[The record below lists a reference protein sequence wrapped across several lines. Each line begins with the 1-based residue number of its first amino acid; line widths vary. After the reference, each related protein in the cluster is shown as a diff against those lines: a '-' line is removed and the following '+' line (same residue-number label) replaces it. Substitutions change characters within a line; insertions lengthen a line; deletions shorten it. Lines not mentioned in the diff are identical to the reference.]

1 MKEAILVAGS
11 NGAIGKAVCEAILAE
26 GNYKLLTVSRT
37 AAHFSGAEHLTA
49 DLSDPESLPAV
60 KSWLDGMREDLAG
73 VIHCAGLL
81 HNSRVKPEKALSQ
94 LRAESLAE
102 CLSANVLSHVHLA
115 QAVEH
120 KLRKD
125 DPFRWLS
132 ISARIGSIDDNRLGG
147 WYSYRMSKAALNM
160 FIKNLSIEWGRNYG
174 QVSVAAMHPGTT
186 YSPLSEPFTAN
197 WPKESIFTPELTA
210 HRVLD
215 CFSSLLPEHSG
226 TLYHWDGEVIQW

>member
-94 LRAESLAE
+94 LRLNHWQNVYLRM
-102 CLSANVLSHVHLA
+102 CCPMFTLLRLLSTN
-115 QAVEH
+115 
-120 KLRKD
+120 
-125 DPFRWLS
+125 
-132 ISARIGSIDDNRLGG
+132 SAKMTPLGG
-147 WYSYRMSKAALNM
+147 FR
-160 FIKNLSIEWGRNYG
+160 
-174 QVSVAAMHPGTT
+174 
-186 YSPLSEPFTAN
+186 
-197 WPKESIFTPELTA
+197 
-210 HRVLD
+210 
-215 CFSSLLPEHSG
+215 
-226 TLYHWDGEVIQW
+226 